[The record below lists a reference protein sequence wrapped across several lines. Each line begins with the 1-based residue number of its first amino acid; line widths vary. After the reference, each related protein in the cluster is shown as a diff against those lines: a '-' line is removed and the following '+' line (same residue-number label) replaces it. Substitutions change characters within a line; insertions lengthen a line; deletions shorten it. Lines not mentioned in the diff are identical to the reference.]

1 MTLKRVR
8 ELLNTHFAEASDALV
23 EKAPSELRR
32 GEGTNKPF
40 FIMKIDLVGST
51 SLLWGKRQ
59 ATYLKLAHTFLS
71 TVDRITQDYG
81 ADDQQVEYAGDGLF
95 AYFPATSGAAQRV
108 LCAAFYAKSAV
119 DLMANLGGAVGA
131 LKPRCRIVIHHDM
144 LTVARIG
151 PRAGSILSAIGMPI
165 HKVAKLEE
173 KIGSGVG
180 RATIEFHSQLQREL
194 RKYLNPVY
202 AEEQV
207 LVPPPAPVSFAFE
220 PDAYR
225 NNLAAQLGI
234 LNGPTSAASLR
245 DNFFSTPPNSLAAAL
260 GINSSPSPT
269 RQPPPAPVYR
279 TEKKVVGYDLSW
291 GMLARELK

>member
-1 MTLKRVR
+1 M
-8 ELLNTHFAEASDALV
+8 
-23 EKAPSELRR
+23 RR

-95 AYFPATSGAAQRV
+95 AYFPATSGAAERV

-131 LKPRCRIVIHHDM
+131 LKPRCRIVIHYDT

-173 KIGSGVG
+173 KISPGVG
-180 RATIEFHSQLQREL
+180 RATIEFRSQLPREL
-194 RKYLNPVY
+194 WKFLNPVY
-202 AEEQV
+202 VEEQV
-207 LVPPPAPVSFAFE
+207 LIPPAPAPVSFAFN
-220 PDAYR
+220 PDPYR

-234 LNGPTSAASLR
+234 LSSPSSAASLR
-245 DNFFSTPPNSLAAAL
+245 NNFFSTPPNSLADAL
-260 GINSSPSPT
+260 RGPTSPPP
-269 RQPPPAPVYR
+269 QPPR
-279 TEKKVVGYDLSW
+279 TGISDRKEGRWIRFILGNVGKTIDIVSQ
-291 GMLARELK
+291 RTSTSFQ